1 MVKYTG
7 FLFIVLL
14 IACDSIDS
22 ESTNDPHLSE
32 AARRIELPAKTD
44 TLYVVEPFRLKAFVE
59 CHDPIVGLRVE
70 FTDASKPQ
78 GDGNVLAE
86 ITFPARGTTEVS
98 VDTLLSVPVLREKTT
113 DNEYGFILVEVYE
126 DQEFRAGFEP
136 VVILD

>member
-1 MVKYTG
+1 MKYTG
-7 FLFIVLL
+7 ILFILL
-14 IACDSIDS
+14 LFSCDSVES
-22 ESTNDPHLSE
+22 ESASDPHISE
-32 AARRIELPAKTD
+32 AARRIELPAKAD

-78 GDGNVLAE
+78 GDGMVLAE
-86 ITFPARGTTEVS
+86 ITFPARGTTELS
-98 VDTLLSVPVLREKTT
+98 VDTLLSVPVLREKTAT
-113 DNEYGFILVEVYE
+113 NEYGFILVEVYE